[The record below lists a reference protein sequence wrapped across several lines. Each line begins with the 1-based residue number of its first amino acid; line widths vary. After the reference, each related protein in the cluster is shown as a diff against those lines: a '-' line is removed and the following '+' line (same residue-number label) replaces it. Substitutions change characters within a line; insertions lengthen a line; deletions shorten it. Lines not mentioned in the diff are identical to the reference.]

1 MNPVYKFRWR
11 RHFFWHSVLVT
22 GHKFE
27 EGQNKMI
34 LYLQDGSLREI
45 KHWLDCE
52 CELGSD
58 WVNLT
63 KEAIKEEAG
72 QG

>member
-1 MNPVYKFRWR
+1 MNPVYKFKWR
-11 RHFFWHSVLVT
+11 RYFFWKTVLVT

-27 EGQNKMI
+27 EEQNKLI
-34 LYLQDGSLREI
+34 LYLQDGSIREI

-52 CELGSD
+52 CKLGAD

-63 KEAIKEEAG
+63 KESIREETK
-72 QG
+72 